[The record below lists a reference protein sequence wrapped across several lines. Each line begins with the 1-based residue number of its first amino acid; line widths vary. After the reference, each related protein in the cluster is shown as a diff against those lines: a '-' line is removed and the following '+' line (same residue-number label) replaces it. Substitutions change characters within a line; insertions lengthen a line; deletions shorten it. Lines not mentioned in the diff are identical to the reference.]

1 MGMLTTRERREAGW
15 ILAICAIPFGLYGW
29 AIFIATF
36 DHDGVIAPHY
46 NAPGS
51 DFIAFYQ
58 AARSYLQG
66 NLSIIYDG
74 TRFTAL
80 ENETFAHWLSQ
91 PLPFHPWI
99 YPPHFLL
106 LVVPFGFLPFGISY
120 AAFVSLS
127 LAGLIWATLCYAPA
141 VDKRLLIA
149 SVLLCPA
156 SSLTVLAGQNAL
168 LIAALLIGGIALL
181 PRRPI
186 AAGVLFGLMTVKP
199 SLGLM
204 LPIALIASGQ
214 WRAVAAATATAL
226 ILAALSLIVFGAE
239 AWISWLRFF
248 LPTAAADYTQWEQ
261 SGQLWGISVYAG
273 IAAIGASHATASAV
287 QAMAIVLA
295 GSAVYLAFSRPLDT
309 DRRLMVLCAATILAA
324 PHVSPYD
331 TAALG
336 IAATLYGLR
345 MIREGSTAVAPKLAL
360 MLWLAALFGPPRAS
374 LVALIVPLFLAGV
387 IGLIFWQASIF
398 ASERH
403 GAARG

>member
-1 MGMLTTRERREAGW
+1 MGMLTTKERREAAS

-29 AIFIATF
+29 AVFIATF
-36 DHDGVIAPHY
+36 NHDGVIAPHY
-46 NAPGS
+46 DAPGS
-51 DFIAFYQ
+51 DWIAFYE
-58 AARSYLQG
+58 AAKSYIQG
-66 NLSIIYDG
+66 NLPIIYDG

-80 ENETFAHWLSQ
+80 QNQTFAHWLLR

-106 LVVPFGFLPFGISY
+106 LLVPFGLLPFGISY

-127 LAGLIWATLCYAPA
+127 LAGVIWATLCHAPA

-168 LIAALLIGGIALL
+168 LIAALLIGGLALL
-181 PRRPI
+181 PRRPV
-186 AAGVLFGLMTVKP
+186 AAGVLFGLMTFKP

-214 WRAVAAATATAL
+214 WRAFAAATATFV
-226 ILAALSLIVFGAE
+226 ILATVSLIVFGAE
-239 AWISWLRFF
+239 PWINWLRFF
-248 LPTAAADYTQWEQ
+248 FSTAAADYAQWEE
-261 SGQLWGISVYAG
+261 SGQLWGISVYACF
-273 IAAIGASHATASAV
+273 AAIGASHATASAI

-295 GSAVYLAFSRPLDT
+295 GSAVYLAFSRPLASDL
-309 DRRLMVLCAATILAA
+309 RLMILCAATILAA

-345 MIREGSTAVAPKLAL
+345 MIQEGSTAVAPKLAL
-360 MLWLAALFGPPRAS
+360 MLWLAALLGPPRAS
-374 LVALIVPLFLAGV
+374 PVALIMPLLLAGV
-387 IGLIFWQASIF
+387 IGLIFWQSRSFAREHHGTAS
-398 ASERH
+398 
-403 GAARG
+403 G